1 MTFPVPDYF
10 VFLLS
15 SGKATL
21 YPFITFWLPRI
32 TRRLAQM
39 LQHNKTV
46 RHVLCSLQEKNFLSQ
61 DWTHQPKGI
70 R

>member
-32 TRRLAQM
+32 TGCLVQM
-39 LQHNKTV
+39 LQHNKIV
-46 RHVLCSLQEKNFLSQ
+46 QHVLFTLQETLLLRQN
-61 DWTHQPKGI
+61 
-70 R
+70 